1 MTIQEILDLGK
12 MGYTKADIEKM
23 AGVDPKQ
30 EPKQEPK
37 EEPKQEPKQDPK
49 QEPKQ
54 ATDPAKMREDLKP
67 GSETREFLEDLQ
79 KTLNGFI
86 ADLQKQNII
95 NSNNRTEQKESAEDI
110 LASIIAPPLRKGEK
124 TK

>member
-37 EEPKQEPKQDPK
+37 EEPKQEPKQEPKEEPK

-54 ATDPAKMREDLKP
+54 EPNQAPDSNAK
-67 GSETREFLEDLQ
+67 FLEDLN
-79 KTLNGFI
+79 KTLSGFI
-86 ADLQKQNII
+86 SDLQKQNII

>member
-23 AGVDPKQ
+23 AAEPKQEPKEEPKQ

-37 EEPKQEPKQDPK
+37 EEPKQEPKQ
-49 QEPKQ
+49 EPNQ
-54 ATDPAKMREDLKP
+54 APDNNAK
-67 GSETREFLEDLQ
+67 FLEDLN
-79 KTLNGFI
+79 KTLSGFI

-95 NSNNRTEQKESAEDI
+95 NSNNRTEQKESAENI

>member
-23 AGVDPKQ
+23 GGVDPKQ

-37 EEPKQEPKQDPK
+37 EEPKHEPKEEPK
-49 QEPKQ
+49 QEPNQ
-54 ATDPAKMREDLKP
+54 APDNNAK
-67 GSETREFLEDLQ
+67 FLEDLN
-79 KTLNGFI
+79 KTLSGFI

-110 LASIIAPPLRKGEK
+110 LASIIAPPLKKGE
-124 TK
+124 